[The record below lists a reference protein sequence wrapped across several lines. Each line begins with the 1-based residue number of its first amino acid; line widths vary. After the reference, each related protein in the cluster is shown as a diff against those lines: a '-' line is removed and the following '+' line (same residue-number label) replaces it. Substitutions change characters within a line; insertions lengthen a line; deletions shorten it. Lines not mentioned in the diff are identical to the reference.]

1 MLFPFSLMDL
11 NLSLAADYVHDLVWS
26 ERLLDEW
33 QRVIVREGHRTAE
46 AAERIAEH
54 IRVGFAETRIPA
66 ERYKVLLDELEGP
79 DPDDLHHMAAA
90 IAADTLVTW
99 NLADFPA
106 DILGAHG
113 VTATPPD
120 PYLCALLERQPTE
133 VLATIRGMAMRKK
146 RPPLSPLDIITALGK
161 AGVPAFAHRARQL
174 LVDPAA

>member
-1 MLFPFSLMDL
+1 MDL

-26 ERLLDEW
+26 DRLLDEW

-90 IAADTLVTW
+90 IAAAIAADTLVTW
-99 NLADFPA
+99 NLADSPPTFSAP
-106 DILGAHG
+106 
-113 VTATPPD
+113 TA
-120 PYLCALLERQPTE
+120 L
-133 VLATIRGMAMRKK
+133 
-146 RPPLSPLDIITALGK
+146 RPPHPILISAHCLSGSPLRFWPRFGAWPC
-161 AGVPAFAHRARQL
+161 VRSARRS
-174 LVDPAA
+174 PR